1 MTTTEDLSRL
11 KCEKIVNE
19 NWSKA
24 STYYDE
30 IKEILEKGEI
40 QDEKEESIL
49 MIAAHAA
56 LSKMTMDRADE
67 KVLFE

>member
-1 MTTTEDLSRL
+1 MTTTKDQNRL

-24 STYYDE
+24 SLYYDE
-30 IKEILEKGEI
+30 IKEILEREEI
-40 QDEKEESIL
+40 QNEREKSIL

-56 LSKMTMDRADE
+56 LSKMIMDRANDE
-67 KVLFE
+67 LLFE

>member
-1 MTTTEDLSRL
+1 MTSTGDVDRL

-19 NWSKA
+19 IWSDA
-24 STYYDE
+24 NAHFDE
-30 IKEILEKGEI
+30 IKEILDRGSI
-40 QDEKEESIL
+40 RDEKEESIL